1 MAFAPKP
8 ISGLTHLPR
17 NSSSFNVAKGWAIGG
32 RNEPRGAELKALLRV
47 WQKAILL
54 PHLIGEFFGPK
65 RKIRKMQDQRGE
77 KIILKL
83 SPIMQHL

>member
-8 ISGLTHLPR
+8 IPGLTHLPQ
-17 NSSSFNVAKGWAIGG
+17 NSLSFNVAKGWAIGG

-54 PHLIGEFFGPK
+54 PRGTGNFFGQK
-65 RKIRKMQDQRGE
+65 E
-77 KIILKL
+77 KFEKSRISVGKK
-83 SPIMQHL
+83 